1 MAISKTKK
9 QDIVAKVAEIIASSK
24 SVVFVNFHKV
34 SVTEATVMRKQLRE
48 HGVGFYVAKKTLTK
62 RALGDSAVTGEIPDL
77 QGEVAL
83 VYSTADMLAPSREIF
98 TFQKS
103 LDGRISILGGIFE
116 GSLRDKAQME
126 TIASIPSRHTLYAQF
141 VNLINS
147 PIQSLV
153 IGLNA
158 IATKREAGN

>member
-9 QDIVAKVAEIIASSK
+9 QDIVARVSEILKDSK

-34 SVTEATVMRKQLRE
+34 SVLDMTDIRKQLRGQ
-48 HGVGFYVAKKTLTK
+48 GVGFYIAKKTLTK
-62 RALGDSAVTGEIPDL
+62 RALGDASVTGDMPDL
-77 QGEVAL
+77 QGEVAI
-83 VYSTADMLAPSREIF
+83 VYSEDMLAPAREIYS
-98 TFQKS
+98 FQKS

-116 GSLRDKAQME
+116 GTFKNKVEME

-147 PIQSLV
+147 PIQGLV
-153 IGLNA
+153 LGLNA
-158 IATKREAGN
+158 IAEKREATQ

>member
-9 QDIVAKVAEIIASSK
+9 QDIVAKVSDIIKNSK

-34 SVTEATVMRKQLRE
+34 SVLDATIIRKQLRG

-62 RALGDSAVTGEIPDL
+62 IALGDSSVTGQVPDL

-83 VYSTADMLAPSREIF
+83 VYGDDLLAPSREIYS
-98 TFQKS
+98 FQKT

-116 GSLRDKAQME
+116 NTLMNKAEME
-126 TIASIPSRHTLYAQF
+126 TIASIPPRKTLYAQL

-147 PIQSLV
+147 PIQGLV
-153 IGLNA
+153 LGLNA
-158 IATKREAGN
+158 IAEKREQSN